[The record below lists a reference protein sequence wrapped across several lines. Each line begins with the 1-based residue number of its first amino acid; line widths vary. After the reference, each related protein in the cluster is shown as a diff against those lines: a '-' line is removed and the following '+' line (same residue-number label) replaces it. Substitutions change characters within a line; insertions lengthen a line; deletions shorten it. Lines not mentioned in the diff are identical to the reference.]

1 MLENGACNQH
11 IKSYAPASKE
21 FTMAFVIRDQDGQI
35 SSIARDPVGD
45 TPEVVDPTSAE
56 VTTFLFGGDF
66 KAGMTESWITADL
79 SLARVVED
87 VVDVLIKKKLI
98 EITDFPIPA
107 QQKLISRRGK
117 RKDFGYLTELFPEDE
132 EDDEEL
138 IA

>member
-1 MLENGACNQH
+1 M
-11 IKSYAPASKE
+11 
-21 FTMAFVIRDQDGQI
+21 TFVERDQDGQI
-35 SSIARDPVGD
+35 KSISRDPVGD
-45 TPEVVDPTSAE
+45 TPEVVDPTSSE

-66 KAGMTESWITADL
+66 KEGMQESWITADL

-117 RKDFGYLTELFPEDE
+117 RNDYGYLTELFPEDE
-132 EDDEEL
+132 EDEEL